1 MRLWT
6 IFAVLAASCSDYE
19 LTKRGTG
26 DVFYQEQP
34 GAVDILLVVDNSCSM
49 QPYQEELANNFD
61 AFLTYFIQGD
71 VDYQI
76 GVTTTTMTEAQVNS
90 AAGCTQTDVNRI
102 PSPGELIDNVII
114 NQDTANASEIFDD
127 IVNVGICGAGTE
139 MGLEAGLKVLE
150 NQNSTLLRDEAYLS
164 VIFVSDEED
173 ASPMPVNN
181 YINAMRAVKDAT
193 AREVFNASSLVVT
206 DINSC
211 NANQVNSGAT
221 FGSRYVDVS
230 DQSGGI
236 QVNIC
241 SDDFG
246 NIVNE
251 LGLNSSRLNDV
262 FFLSSYPD
270 LSTLIVNLERSSED
284 PDEAFLLEDV
294 PCNHQDYPWSY
305 EIFEGAS
312 GPEPVIRFQRE
323 SLPPTNTRISVEYNQ
338 GGAPVDPDLLT
349 CSEAGDIELSE

>member
-6 IFAVLAASCSDYE
+6 IFALLAISCSDYE

-76 GVTTTTMTEAQVNS
+76 GVTTTTMTTPQVNS
-90 AAGCTQTDVNRI
+90 AAGCTQSDVNRI
-102 PSPGELIDNVII
+102 PSPGQLIDNVII
-114 NQDTANASEIFDD
+114 NQETANASEIFDD

-181 YINAMRAVKDAT
+181 YINSMRAVKDAT

-206 DINSC
+206 DIDSC

-221 FGSRYVDVS
+221 YGSRYVDVAE
-230 DQSGGI
+230 QSEGV

-241 SDDFG
+241 ADDFA
-246 NIVNE
+246 NIVTE
-251 LGLNSSRLNDV
+251 LSLNSSRLNDV
-262 FFLSSYPD
+262 FFLSTYPD
-270 LSTLIVNLERSSED
+270 LATLIVNVERGEELLRED
-284 PDEAFLLEDV
+284 I
-294 PCNHQDYPWSY
+294 PCNDDDYPWTY
-305 EIFEGAS
+305 EVFDGGN
-312 GPEPVIRFQRE
+312 GPEPVIRFQRDK
-323 SLPPTNTRISVEYNQ
+323 LPPTNARISVEYNQ
-338 GGAPVDPDLLT
+338 GGAPESPEQLS
-349 CSEAGDIELSE
+349 CSTETGKIELPE